1 MLQVQEL
8 PFEKPKLTTLS
19 HPLSGGILIAAQK
32 KKKNKFL
39 LAREKKKQMRGRI
52 KMSCRKLAPKPSVVS
67 FSPTGL

>member
-32 KKKNKFL
+32 KKKKQVSTGKG
-39 LAREKKKQMRGRI
+39 KKEADAGKN
-52 KMSCRKLAPKPSVVS
+52 
-67 FSPTGL
+67 